1 MTATYTKLINWLNAI
16 TPNDC
21 TIIVSNPSAP
31 QPPAPFVTIKVITNR
46 DVAVNKTGV
55 DDDGIRKAT
64 RFTQLTVSL
73 QIQGKST
80 IPLQAETIAQQIM
93 DGLNFPEQMLDY
105 FGRDLAFTRLILSPQ
120 TLDKISLNEWD
131 NRVVMDIGFSA
142 TREILQ
148 DVGVIEIVEVDGTIG
163 TIEIHKRIKI

>member
-1 MTATYTKLINWLNAI
+1 
-16 TPNDC
+16 
-21 TIIVSNPSAP
+21 
-31 QPPAPFVTIKVITNR
+31 
-46 DVAVNKTGV
+46 
-55 DDDGIRKAT
+55 
-64 RFTQLTVSL
+64 
-73 QIQGKST
+73 
-80 IPLQAETIAQQIM
+80 M

-148 DVGVIEIVEVDGTIG
+148 DVGVIEIVEVEGTIG
-163 TIEIHKRIKI
+163 TVEISQRIEV

>member
-1 MTATYTKLINWLNAI
+1 
-16 TPNDC
+16 
-21 TIIVSNPSAP
+21 
-31 QPPAPFVTIKVITNR
+31 
-46 DVAVNKTGV
+46 
-55 DDDGIRKAT
+55 
-64 RFTQLTVSL
+64 
-73 QIQGKST
+73 
-80 IPLQAETIAQQIM
+80 M

-163 TIEIHKRIKI
+163 TVEISKRIEV